1 MKKLKL
7 LFIMI
12 VVVSTSLSVSGQQ
25 LYKCDSTKSYW
36 TFTKDSSFFVIKLL
50 GNVRETERKSVVA
63 VDNFVLQGMVI
74 DKAEYVKDGED
85 SSNLKVLIRYAMSE
99 AEYFTGL
106 FKTKINVQ
114 MQQAP
119 ISSDQIVLIWFFE
132 MPSGQNQDVK
142 YQLFANLI
150 IGDKIFGLASSQFAD
165 QKLDNVK
172 DFLMNAISTLK
183 EVDNEKEFKGLC
195 E

>member
-36 TFTKDSSFFVIKLL
+36 TFTKDSSFFVIKLF

-63 VDNFVLQGMVI
+63 VDNFVLQGMVV

-172 DFLMNAISTLK
+172 DFLMDAISTLK
-183 EVDNEKEFKGLC
+183 DVDNEEEFKNLC